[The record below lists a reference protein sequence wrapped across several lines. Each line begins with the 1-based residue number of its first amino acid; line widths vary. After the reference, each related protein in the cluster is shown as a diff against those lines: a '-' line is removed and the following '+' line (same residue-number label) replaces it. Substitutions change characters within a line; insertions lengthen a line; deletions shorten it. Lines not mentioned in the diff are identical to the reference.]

1 MMYRTFTRGIVCLAV
16 ILALATVTTAEAQAQ
31 AKKPLKTITVLA
43 PGPSAVTTFNFFVA
57 DAEGYFREEGLDAK
71 WEVVDGS
78 SQVLQ
83 GVAAGKAQIG
93 RPGPGPVLAARG
105 RGLDVVW
112 LYNLMPKSNFGLVV
126 KKDSPYKT
134 PADLKKL
141 KVIGVGTADG
151 AEVAFV
157 RPILAEAGMQ
167 EGRDF
172 AFLPVGDG
180 GMAAA
185 AILRG
190 DIEAY
195 AASITSDAAVIQRRG
210 IPLRDITPEKYLAL
224 FGNGFAALGSYV
236 KENPDVIKGFGRA
249 MVRGT
254 KFGMIPANR
263 SKVLQY
269 CKKGNPQ
276 EIEDPILAN
285 AVMDMALDRMT
296 APDMSKGWGYT
307 PPVGM
312 KLWHDTALQ
321 SGFLK
326 TPLPKLEDAYTN
338 EFVNYWNG
346 K

>member
-1 MMYRTFTRGIVCLAV
+1 MMRKMFTRVVCSLAV
-16 ILALATVTTAEAQAQ
+16 ILALATWATTDAQAQ

-43 PGPSAVTTFNFFVA
+43 PGPSAITTYNLFVA
-57 DAEGYFREEGLDAK
+57 DAEGYFREEGLEVK
-71 WEVVDGS
+71 WEAVDGS

-83 GVAAGKAQIG
+83 AVAAGKAEIG
-93 RPGPGPVLAARG
+93 RPGPGPVLAARS

-112 LYNLMPKSNFGLVV
+112 IYNLLPKSNFGLVV
-126 KKDSPYKT
+126 KKDASYKT
-134 PADLKKL
+134 PADLKG

-151 AEVAFV
+151 SEVTFV
-157 RPILAEAGMQ
+157 RPILTDAGMK
-167 EGRDF
+167 EGKDYT
-172 AFLPVGDG
+172 FLPVGDG

-185 AILRG
+185 AFLRG

-210 IPLRDITPEKYLAL
+210 IPLRDITPDRYLSL
-224 FGNGFAALGSYV
+224 FGNGFAVLASYL

-254 KFGMIPANR
+254 KFGLIPANR

-269 CKKGNPQ
+269 CKKGNQQ
-276 EIEDPILAN
+276 EGEDTILAN
-285 AVMDMALDRMT
+285 AVMDMALSRM
-296 APDMSKGWGYT
+296 APSDPSKGWGYT
-307 PPVGM
+307 PPEGM
-312 KLWHDTALQ
+312 KLWHESALS

-326 TPLPKLEDAYTN
+326 APLPKLDDAYTN
-338 EFVNYWNG
+338 QFVNYWNG